1 MGLGIC
7 LQYGGERGREGG
19 GFSQVAQTADAAQ
32 GGGLKLLQAQI
43 QRFAVAAVQ
52 MVGIQQQIAHTAL
65 AAVGSGVAAALCQ
78 RIAVAEVSVG
88 VLMGEVEGGDI
99 KLRQGKQFAF
109 LADAVLVQIAPHAQ
123 ALENGILRIND
134 AVLVGIVLRQRGIA
148 VFGRAAVGEQGV
160 VAEQL
165 ATVVDAAV
173 AVQIQG
179 QQPVVGR
186 HPAAGGADAVA
197 VVVEQA
203 AGKTGGGGGFDA
215 VAVQV
220 EGDGVVDVKFL
231 AAALVFAPFV

>member
-1 MGLGIC
+1 M
-7 LQYGGERGREGG
+7 
-19 GFSQVAQTADAAQ
+19 
-32 GGGLKLLQAQI
+32 
-43 QRFAVAAVQ
+43 
-52 MVGIQQQIAHTAL
+52 
-65 AAVGSGVAAALCQ
+65 
-78 RIAVAEVSVG
+78 
-88 VLMGEVEGGDI
+88 
-99 KLRQGKQFAF
+99 
-109 LADAVLVQIAPHAQ
+109 VQIAPNAQ
-123 ALENGILRIND
+123 ALENGILRIDN

-148 VFGRAAVGEQGV
+148 VCGRAAVGEQGV

-165 ATVVDAAV
+165 AAVADAAV

-220 EGDGVVDVKFL
+220 EGDGVVDIKLL
-231 AAALVFAPFV
+231 AAAFVMAPFLPICGACPFLARTGF